1 MRHLNVGKCRAY
13 GERRGASAV
22 EFAIVLPLLITIVLA
37 CIDLG
42 RFASVYIG
50 VTNAARVGAGI
61 AALNPVTSSFSM
73 NNLKEEIVNAITQ
86 ELGPSYDLNK
96 IVVADPVI
104 IVEAD
109 GMKRA
114 RVEVSYPFN
123 TVVSWPL
130 LPGSLMLRRAVEM
143 RVIR

>member
-1 MRHLNVGKCRAY
+1 
-13 GERRGASAV
+13 
-22 EFAIVLPLLITIVLA
+22 
-37 CIDLG
+37 
-42 RFASVYIG
+42 
-50 VTNAARVGAGI
+50 
-61 AALNPVTSSFSM
+61 M